1 MRKYVH
7 LPRRHSKSQSPSN
20 PKPRRLEGV
29 QRHYIVYSDIIIII
43 IIIIIIVVV
52 AVVVA
57 VRHAWGEV
65 LIASCA
71 DTDTSGTNTATKDPV
86 RTLHRCRAHAS

>member
-43 IIIIIIVVV
+43 TIVVV

-71 DTDTSGTNTATKDPV
+71 DADTSGTNTATKDPV

>member
-57 VRHAWGEV
+57 VRHAWGGS
-65 LIASCA
+65 LDCQLRRHGHKWHQHGNKRSRQ
-71 DTDTSGTNTATKDPV
+71 DTPQM
-86 RTLHRCRAHAS
+86 